1 MALPKELEDRAYKRI
16 MKNRRAWHDYHVN
29 WTLECGLQLQG
40 TEVKSLRGGKCSIQD
55 AYATFPNK
63 NNDELYLMSFHI
75 NPYEQG
81 SYSNHDPKRK
91 RKLLVN
97 HREAVKLRT
106 ATQEKGLTL
115 IPLKIYFSGAFVK
128 IEIGVCSAKKNY
140 DKREDTKKKETERE
154 IRRKY
159 KV

>member
-1 MALPKELEDRAYKRI
+1 MAKPKEIEDRKVRII
-16 MKNRRAWHDYHVN
+16 MKNRRARHDYHVH
-29 WTLECGLQLQG
+29 WSLECGIQLQG
-40 TEVKSLRGGKCSIQD
+40 TEVKSLRDGKCSVQD
-55 AYATFPNK
+55 AYAYFPNR
-63 NNDELYLMSFHI
+63 NNDELFLINFHI

-81 SYSNHDPKRK
+81 SYSNHDPKRS

-97 HREAVKLRT
+97 RREQVKLRN
-106 ATQEKGLTL
+106 AIQEKGYTL
-115 IPLKIYFSGAFVK
+115 IPLTIYFSGAFVK
-128 IEIGVCSAKKNY
+128 IELGVCSAKKNY